1 MLFLN
6 TDILLR
12 WKLILKEFG
21 MDIEYIQGKTNIVA
35 DVSSRFLINR
45 IQEIT
50 HESTYKFE
58 FLSEIND
65 NELSPEV
72 FFLINLKFIN

>member
-1 MLFLN
+1 
-6 TDILLR
+6 
-12 WKLILKEFG
+12 

-65 NELSPEV
+65 NE
-72 FFLINLKFIN
+72 